1 MYDAQGREIPSPQSV
16 CEGQCHDCQR
26 ADEGTTAEIKDGDVW
41 LGGKLISSPDNAGGG
56 VHSDRIL
63 SPFISV

>member
-41 LGGKLISSPDNAGGG
+41 LGGKLISSLDNACIHTASCPTICVCKG
-56 VHSDRIL
+56 
-63 SPFISV
+63 